1 MSRNDFGQYIIEL
14 RTRSNYSQTELAER
28 IGVAPNYISHLESGT
43 KVNPSITIMALLFRE
58 LNMSKSE
65 IEKFLDLH
73 AKANNCVS
81 YDIADFIM
89 ENDDVRQAIR
99 IERDKP
105 NASPN
110 WNDFIKKLISS
121 KDMTA

>member
-28 IGVAPNYISHLESGT
+28 IGVTPNYISHLESGT
-43 KVNPSITIMALLFRE
+43 KANPSITIMALLFRE

-110 WNDFIKKLISS
+110 WNDFIKKIN
-121 KDMTA
+121 K